1 MKTQIMCTCTLYKM
15 QIGKK
20 IKMLRALKG
29 FTQNEL
35 AGKINKTRALVSH
48 IEQTG
53 KVNNYTLTAILKA
66 LNITSED
73 FEKFDNKEVVKAK
86 PYGSHSDD
94 ELNILK
100 ERVENYQKENKTL
113 KELIA
118 SQKKIISIIEKSKG
132 KK

>member
-1 MKTQIMCTCTLYKM
+1 
-15 QIGKK
+15 
-20 IKMLRALKG
+20 MLRALKG

-35 AGKINKTRALVSH
+35 AGKINRTRALVSH

-118 SQKKIISIIEKSKG
+118 SQKKIISILEKSKG

>member
-1 MKTQIMCTCTLYKM
+1 MH
-15 QIGKK
+15 IGKK

-29 FTQNEL
+29 LTQNEL

-66 LNITSED
+66 LNITLDD
-73 FEKFDNKEVVKAK
+73 FEKFDNKEAVKAK
-86 PYGSHSDD
+86 SYNIDESD

-100 ERVENYQKENKTL
+100 ERIESYQKENKAL
-113 KELIA
+113 KELII
-118 SQKKIISIIEKSKG
+118 SQKKIISILEKNKG